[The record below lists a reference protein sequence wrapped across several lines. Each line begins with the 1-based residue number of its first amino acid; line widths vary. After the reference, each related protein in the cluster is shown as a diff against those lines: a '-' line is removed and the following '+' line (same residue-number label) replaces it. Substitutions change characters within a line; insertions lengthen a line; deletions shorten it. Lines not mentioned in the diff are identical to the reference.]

1 MNNEIYIQCQELGA
15 ALADNDWLLGDI
27 QINPSKMHM
36 MTDLVKRLADYKKP
50 DASIS

>member
-15 ALADNDWLLGDI
+15 EMADNDWLLEDL
-27 QINPSKMHM
+27 QINPFKMHTM
-36 MTDLVKRLADYKKP
+36 NDLAKRLADYKKP